1 MSVTPNLPR
10 NWRGL
15 AAMMH
20 GDALGVIDAALEPDR
35 IQDCFLAECGLTAG
49 APRPLPTSLD
59 SETVESHRAAS
70 PPPHLPMPDDF
81 AKLLNPERA
90 LIFRVIH
97 RANLAW
103 VLQHGLHCGTSA
115 TRSDHWVSIG
125 NQELISK
132 RACWPVSLAP
142 GGVLNDYVPFYF
154 TPFSVM
160 MHNIT
165 TGWNGVTRHPKQDIL
180 ILVASLRR
188 VAELRMVFLFT
199 TSHANNA
206 LVTYS
211 NDLAGLNLIDWDILQ
226 TRNFRRDPDD
236 PAKFA
241 RYQAEALIHRHCP
254 LSGLSGIV
262 CFNGPVKLQ
271 VQQALTAADV
281 TLPVA
286 ARPGW
291 YF

>member
-1 MSVTPNLPR
+1 MT
-10 NWRGL
+10 
-15 AAMMH
+15 
-20 GDALGVIDAALEPDR
+20 
-35 IQDCFLAECGLTAG
+35 
-49 APRPLPTSLD
+49 
-59 SETVESHRAAS
+59 
-70 PPPHLPMPDDF
+70 DDF

-132 RACWPVSLAP
+132 RAHWPVSAAP

-188 VAELRMVFLFT
+188 VAELRMVFLFA

-206 LVTYS
+206 VVTYF
-211 NDLAGLNLIDWDILQ
+211 NDLARLNLIDWHILQ
-226 TRNFRRDPDD
+226 RRNFRRDPDD

-241 RYQAEALIHRHCP
+241 RYQAEALIHGHCP

-262 CFNGPVKLQ
+262 CCDESVKIQ
-271 VQQALTAADV
+271 VERAVMAADV